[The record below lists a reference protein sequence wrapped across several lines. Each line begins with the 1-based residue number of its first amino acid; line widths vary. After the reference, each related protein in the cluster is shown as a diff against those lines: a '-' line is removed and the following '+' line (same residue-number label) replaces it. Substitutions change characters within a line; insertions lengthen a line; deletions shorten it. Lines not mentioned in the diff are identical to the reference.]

1 MITISVQKSKK
12 KVQIDVDGHAH
23 YHPGNDI
30 VCAAVSALT
39 FTLMQAVKDHH
50 AEKILDCQ
58 SGKVH
63 LVIRRTAGIDAV
75 TEAIITGYKLIAKN
89 YPKNVHL
96 CPQTEK

>member
-1 MITISVQKSKK
+1 MITITVQKSKK
-12 KVQIDVDGHAH
+12 KIKINVDGHAH

-39 FTLMQAVKDHH
+39 FTLMQAVKDHN
-50 AEKILDCQ
+50 AEKTLECQ

-63 LVIRRTAGIDAV
+63 MVIHRTASVDAV
-75 TEAIITGYKLIAKN
+75 TEAIIEGYNLISKN
-89 YPKNVHL
+89 YPQNVHL